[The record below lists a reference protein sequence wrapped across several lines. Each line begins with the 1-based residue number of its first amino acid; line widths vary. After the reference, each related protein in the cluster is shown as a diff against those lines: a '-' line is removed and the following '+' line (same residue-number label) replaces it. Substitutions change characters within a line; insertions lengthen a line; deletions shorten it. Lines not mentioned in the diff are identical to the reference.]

1 MVPSLIELLPL
12 PGLTWRHLRG
22 PEDAAAYVALVEACR
37 EMDQLDPLSTLG
49 GIASV
54 EETRAFFTTLPLTQ
68 ALFVMR
74 EEQMVAAVRISWWTE
89 ADGTWLYPHV
99 GRVHPAYRGSG
110 IGTAM
115 LRWAEATLRAVAAQH
130 PTHGKGVFGANASST
145 EVTATALL
153 VEEGYKPFW
162 TGAQMEFTSFER
174 LPELALPSP
183 FPLRSVKSDQH
194 RTVWEA
200 IQRFWRDVP
209 SAAPVP
215 GEEDYQ
221 EFAAQVSTDPALCLV
236 AWDHEQPVGVVLCRL
251 ANGCGI
257 IDEVSVDPAYRRR
270 GLAQALLVHA
280 LTDLQRRGIRRIRLH
295 TDAAN
300 PTGARSLYEKL
311 GFSTIKTYERYRKPL
326 EQRG

>member
-153 VEEGYKPFW
+153 VEEGYKS
-162 TGAQMEFTSFER
+162 EER
-174 LPELALPSP
+174 
-183 FPLRSVKSDQH
+183 
-194 RTVWEA
+194 
-200 IQRFWRDVP
+200 
-209 SAAPVP
+209 
-215 GEEDYQ
+215 
-221 EFAAQVSTDPALCLV
+221 
-236 AWDHEQPVGVVLCRL
+236 
-251 ANGCGI
+251 
-257 IDEVSVDPAYRRR
+257 
-270 GLAQALLVHA
+270 
-280 LTDLQRRGIRRIRLH
+280 
-295 TDAAN
+295 
-300 PTGARSLYEKL
+300 
-311 GFSTIKTYERYRKPL
+311 
-326 EQRG
+326 